1 MGFTGLIVIV
11 FVILIVAN
19 LVARASRNR
28 GAGSFEDE
36 YYKPTRGR
44 EAPTSARRW
53 KAKNDSW
60 GDNIVRMDEALER
73 IKSQVDEPPPAPSN
87 PQTSNTQLLLS
98 EKKLKRY
105 VNELRE
111 QEATL
116 KLAKQKAEEASSKK
130 GRFLSTMTHEI
141 RTPLHAVTGIVQ
153 LLIRENT
160 KPEKNVSLEF
170 EFAPPDDPAALVL
183 NSNRSRLG
191 PDHMQCK
198 FVPIEAV
205 RFRQSGP

>member
-87 PQTSNTQLLLS
+87 PDHDFSELPEARRKIEAQKLLNLRRGKTVRVYTQDGARKGEVATVTAS
-98 EKKLKRY
+98 K
-105 VNELRE
+105 VMLRE
-111 QEATL
+111 P
-116 KLAKQKAEEASSKK
+116 
-130 GRFLSTMTHEI
+130 GRSE
-141 RTPLHAVTGIVQ
+141 VTGIN
-153 LLIRENT
+153 LDDIWG
-160 KPEKNVSLEF
+160 VS
-170 EFAPPDDPAALVL
+170 
-183 NSNRSRLG
+183 
-191 PDHMQCK
+191 
-198 FVPIEAV
+198 
-205 RFRQSGP
+205 